1 MNPLEIFL
9 NNCQLSR
16 NVSSLKNWHLSFI
29 TYLIVCQASCHFAAV
44 EADAKSVTGSFA
56 AWNNRTSSAYSDV
69 SDQVFPGCLVRRL
82 SNKSPSDR
90 RLVPTN
96 RYRTRGSID
105 SQK

>member
-1 MNPLEIFL
+1 M
-9 NNCQLSR
+9 
-16 NVSSLKNWHLSFI
+16 
-29 TYLIVCQASCHFAAV
+29 CQASCHFAAV
-44 EADAKSVTGSFA
+44 EADAKNVTGSVA

-69 SDQVFPGCLVRRL
+69 SDQVFSGCLVRRL